1 LELPEI
7 FQVQMFRAGLIESG
21 QTGDVMQ
28 VGSLGLRRE
37 IAQLHIFGHA
47 FA

>member
-7 FQVQMFRAGLIESG
+7 FQVQVFRAGLVELG

-28 VGSLGLRRE
+28 VGSLRLGRE
-37 IAQLHIFGHA
+37 IA
-47 FA
+47 